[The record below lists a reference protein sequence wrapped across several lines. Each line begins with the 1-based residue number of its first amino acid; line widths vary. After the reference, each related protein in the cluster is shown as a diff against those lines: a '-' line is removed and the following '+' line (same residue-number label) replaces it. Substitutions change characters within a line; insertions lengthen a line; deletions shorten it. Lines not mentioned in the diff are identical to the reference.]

1 VGQYPL
7 LFYSSAFHFS
17 IMSVAAN
24 PRTFILRGIFIATGL
39 VLAVRLLALQLFE
52 DKYKVMA
59 NDIAIYRKVVYPP
72 RGIITDRKGEVMC
85 YNEVIYDLMMT
96 ASEVPKDIDS
106 VQLCRILGIDLSTYH
121 DLHEKA
127 KWANGPKRP
136 GPFIA
141 QLTKEQTARFQENLY
156 AFPGFQLV
164 ERNIRS
170 YKRPSA
176 GVMMGFIGEV
186 SPRMLKSARFASYQ
200 QGDYVGLDGL
210 ELKYEEVLR
219 GQRGVYFYERDNYN
233 RPRDRYLRGALDTPA
248 VAGKPLQLYVDAALQ
263 EYGER
268 LMVNKLGSVV
278 AIDPATGGILAMVSS
293 PGYDPN
299 LLRGA
304 TRSRNFANLYKQ
316 ATKPLF
322 NRAMK
327 AFYNP
332 GSTQKPLTALIA
344 LDVGAITP
352 AYGYPCGG
360 GYNQCGRHI
369 ACTHSGGGH
378 AANLRL
384 ALAHSCNAYF
394 CHIYRMSV
402 DAEKFGGVKKGLEN
416 WYHHMYTFGFGHPTG
431 VDLPY
436 EIGGTLYD
444 TVAYNKLYNGVWNSC
459 TNVFIGMGQGEL
471 AATPLQMANALCIIA
486 NHGFYYIPHLVK
498 SVGGNHNDPSL
509 APYLKKNVVTHIS
522 DDAFTTVGLGMQDVV
537 DKGTGKVAQ
546 LPGIEVCAKTG
557 TVENYALINGVRT
570 KMQNH
575 SMFVAFAPR
584 EHPKIAIAVTV
595 ENSGYGA
602 TWAGPIASL
611 MIEKYLTDSIA
622 AKRKPLEER
631 MLKGNVISKYVYII
645 DSNQRAKWALREQ
658 RKLMEA
664 KMKRAQDSLLLNWW
678 IQTYL
683 LNPKKNNNNS

>member
-1 VGQYPL
+1 
-7 LFYSSAFHFS
+7 
-17 IMSVAAN
+17 MSFAAN
-24 PRTFILRGIFIATGL
+24 PRTYVLRAIFIVMGL
-39 VLAVRLLALQLFE
+39 VLLVRLFALQVFE

-72 RGIITDRKGEVMC
+72 RGIVTDRKGEVMC

-96 ASEVPKDIDS
+96 ASEVPKNIDS
-106 VQLCRILGIDLSTYH
+106 VQLCRTLGISINQYH
-121 DLHEKA
+121 ELHEKA

-136 GPFIA
+136 GAFIPQMTNA
-141 QLTKEQTARFQENLY
+141 QSARFQENLY

-176 GVMMGFIGEV
+176 GVVLGFIGEV
-186 SPRMLKSARFASYQ
+186 SPKMLKGPRFSSYQ

-219 GQRGVYFYERDNYN
+219 GQRGVYFFERDNYN
-233 RPRDRYLRGALDTPA
+233 RPRDRYMKGELDTPA
-248 VAGKPLQLYVDAALQ
+248 LAGRPLQLYVDAALQ
-263 EYGER
+263 EYGEK
-268 LMVNKLGSVV
+268 LMQNKLGSVV
-278 AIDPATGGILAMVSS
+278 AIDPSTGGILAMISS
-293 PGYDPN
+293 PGYNPN

-304 TRSRNFANLYKQ
+304 DRSHNFGELYKQ
-316 ATKPLF
+316 PTKPLF

-384 ALAHSCNAYF
+384 ALANSCNAYF

-402 DAEKFGGVKKGLEN
+402 DAQKFRGVKNGLQD
-416 WYHHMYTFGFGHPTG
+416 WYQHMYSFGFGHATG

-444 TVAYNKLYNGVWNSC
+444 STAYNKMYNGVWNSC
-459 TNVFIGMGQGEL
+459 TNVFIGMGQGEI

-498 SVGGNHNDPSL
+498 SIGGNTKAPEL
-509 APYLKKNVVTHIS
+509 APYLEKHVVTHIS

-537 DKGTGKVAQ
+537 DKGTGRVAQ

-557 TVENYALINGVRT
+557 TVENYAMVYGARM

-584 EHPKIAIAVTV
+584 VNPKIAIAVTV
-595 ENSGYGA
+595 ENSGFGA
-602 TWAGPIASL
+602 TWAGPVASL
-611 MIEKYLTDSIA
+611 MIEKFLTDSIA
-622 AKRKPLEER
+622 KKRKPLEEK
-631 MLKGNVISKYVYII
+631 MLKGNVINKYVAIL
-645 DSNQRAKWALREQ
+645 DSTQRAKWLLREQ
-658 RKLMEA
+658 EKLLIA
-664 KMKRAQDSLLLNWW
+664 KAKRAQDSIMLNRWVEK
-678 IQTYL
+678 YL
-683 LNPKKNNNNS
+683 LNPKNKQ